1 MLDVKVKIDLA
12 KPAGNLGSWYPLIY
26 VIDSSVTAD
35 VYGEYS
41 GLSEL
46 AAAGYTDKTDV
57 YKVAALMLMQEENGR
72 PYKFAVLKQKA
83 FAADTFKQ
91 YLRKG
96 WRQMLLAGTSTNTSA
111 SAISE
116 YIETTD
122 RMLFVTVDAA
132 GKATYK
138 LDRTFVVVHSTEV
151 NAAAAVVGA
160 TAGYEA
166 GSFTYK
172 NIIIKGVQPED
183 LAVAEVE
190 AIHAA
195 GAVTIL
201 EKAGDIVTSEGI
213 VSSGEYADIIDSK
226 DYIVQNIEYRVQKV
240 FNENKKVAYTNTGI
254 GLLEGAT
261 VGVLKSAFNNEM
273 IAADENGVGLY
284 SVNFA
289 LRSETS
295 EADRAARKYPYGT
308 FAFELAGAIHNAEIT
323 GEITV

>member
-1 MLDVKVKIDLA
+1 MALDVKVKISLS
-12 KPAGNLGSWYPLIY
+12 KPIGNLGSWYPLIY
-26 VIDSSVTAD
+26 VIDNSAATD

-41 GLSEL
+41 GLAEL
-46 AAAGYTDKTDV
+46 VEAGYDDKTDV
-57 YKVAALMLMQEENGR
+57 YKVAALMLMQEESGR

-83 FAADTFKQ
+83 FSADTFGK
-91 YLRKG
+91 YLTKG
-96 WRQMLLAGTSTNTSA
+96 WRQMLLAGSTENVST
-111 SAISE
+111 ISE

-122 RMLFVTVDAA
+122 RMLFVTVDDVS
-132 GKATYK
+132 KATYK

-172 NIIIKGVQPED
+172 NIILKGVVPED
-183 LAVAEVE
+183 LSDTEID
-190 AIHAA
+190 AIHKA
-195 GAVTIL
+195 GAITVL

-226 DYIVQNIEYRVQKV
+226 DFIVQNITYRVQKV
-240 FNENKKVAYTNTGI
+240 FNINKKVAYTDTGI

-261 VGVLKSAFNNEM
+261 LGVLKSAFNNEM
-273 IAADENGVGLY
+273 IAADENGAALY

-295 EADRAARKYPYGT
+295 ETDRAARKYPYGT
-308 FAFELAGAIHNAEIT
+308 FAFELAGAIHTAEIT